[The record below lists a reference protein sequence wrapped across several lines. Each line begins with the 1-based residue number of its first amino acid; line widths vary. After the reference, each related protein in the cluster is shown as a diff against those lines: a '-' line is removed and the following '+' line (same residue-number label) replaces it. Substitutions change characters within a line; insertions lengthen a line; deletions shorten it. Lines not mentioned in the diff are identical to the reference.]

1 MELWFSGLNFQI
13 CAFYY
18 CISVTNYFIS
28 LKTISSEKKKSC
40 DIAFTKHCLFLWLA
54 EKQLRN
60 SSEEE
65 CLEKFRLPLLGDLL
79 PLDST
84 DKSKILPTR
93 LSCSNLIIAS
103 VQTRTSFSG
112 PQQRWPLSHCKC
124 FPLVYFRLTQ
134 ARFSC
139 ITAVGAFR

>member
-1 MELWFSGLNFQI
+1 MNWNLVGVLHGS
-13 CAFYY
+13 AR
-18 CISVTNYFIS
+18 S
-28 LKTISSEKKKSC
+28 KKATGT
-40 DIAFTKHCLFLWLA
+40 DILYSIFLA